1 MEVKLM
7 LKLISLVIS
16 IFIISFSLALG
27 DEKGT
32 TITIIGEPLDPA
44 CYITMGAKGT
54 DHKACAELCNKAGQS
69 LAILANDGSLFF
81 AIEGAPGT
89 SPDSMLVP
97 FIGTKVK
104 ITGKV
109 FESGG
114 SKAMVVEKVEPT
126 K

>member
-1 MEVKLM
+1 MYK
-7 LKLISLVIS
+7 VITLA
-16 IFIISFSLALG
+16 IATFIISFSLVLG

-32 TITIIGEPLDPA
+32 TITIIGEPIDPA
-44 CYITMGAKGT
+44 CYITMGSKGI
-54 DHKACAELCNKAGQS
+54 DHKACAEACNKAGQS

-109 FESGG
+109 FEKGG
-114 SKAMVVEKVEPT
+114 SKAMIVEKVEPP
-126 K
+126 KKGR

>member
-1 MEVKLM
+1 MFKL
-7 LKLISLVIS
+7 LTFALSISV
-16 IFIISFSLALG
+16 FSQAFG
-27 DEKGT
+27 GEKGT

-44 CYITMGAKGT
+44 CYLTMGSKGL
-54 DHKACAELCNKAGQS
+54 DHKACAEACNKAGQS
-69 LAILANDGSLFF
+69 LAILAKDGSLFF

-89 SPDSMLVP
+89 SPDSMLAP

-104 ITGKV
+104 VTGRV

-114 SKAMVVEKVEPT
+114 SKAMIVEKVEAM

>member
-1 MEVKLM
+1 MYK
-7 LKLISLVIS
+7 VITLA
-16 IFIISFSLALG
+16 IATFIISFSPVLG
-27 DEKGT
+27 DQKGE

-69 LAILANDGSLFF
+69 LAILANNGSLFF

-97 FIGTKVK
+97 YIGTKVK

-114 SKAMVVEKVEPT
+114 SKAMVVEKVEPM

>member
-1 MEVKLM
+1 MYK
-7 LKLISLVIS
+7 VITLA
-16 IFIISFSLALG
+16 ITTFIISFSPVLG
-27 DEKGT
+27 DQKGE

-44 CYITMGAKGT
+44 CYITMGSKGI
-54 DHKACAELCNKAGQS
+54 DHKACAEACNKAGQS

-81 AIEGAPGT
+81 AIVGAPGT
-89 SPDSMLVP
+89 SPDSMLAP

-104 ITGKV
+104 VTGRV

-114 SKAMVVEKVEPT
+114 SKAMIVEKVEQM